1 MSLAAPTASA
11 FDGAPFRIGI
21 AAARFN
27 ERLVDAL
34 LLQVR
39 THLRAAGVKEKNLA
53 VVRVPG
59 SNELP
64 SAVQLLAHRA
74 KFDVL
79 VALGVLIRG
88 DTLHFELIAH
98 AAAHALQR
106 VALDAR
112 TPVVNGIIVAE
123 NLAQAEARGLGKI
136 NRGAEFA
143 RAAIEMAVLKKRLS
157 K

>member
-27 ERLVDAL
+27 RRLIDAL
-34 LLQVR
+34 LQQVR
-39 THLRAAGVKEKNLA
+39 VHLRAAGVKQKKLV

-64 SAVQLLAHRA
+64 SAVQLLARRA
-74 KFDVL
+74 KFDVFI
-79 VALGVLIRG
+79 ALGVLIRG

-106 VALDAR
+106 VALDEH
-112 TPVVNGIIVAE
+112 TPVINGIIVAE
-123 NLAQAEARGLGKI
+123 TRAQAEARCLGKI

-143 RAAIEMAVLKKRLS
+143 RAAIEMAVLKRKLS

>member
-11 FDGAPFRIGI
+11 LDGTAFRIGI

-27 ERLVDAL
+27 RRLVNAL
-34 LLQVR
+34 LQQIRV
-39 THLRAAGVKEKNLA
+39 HLRAAGVKQKKLV

-64 SAVQLLAHRA
+64 SAVQLLARRT
-74 KFDVL
+74 KFDAL
-79 VALGVLIRG
+79 IALGVLIRG

-106 VALDAR
+106 VALDEH
-112 TPVVNGIIVAE
+112 TPVINGIIVAE
-123 NLAQAEARGLGKI
+123 TRAQAEARCLGKI
-136 NRGAEFA
+136 NRGGEFA
-143 RAAIEMAVLKKRLS
+143 RAALEMAALKGRFS